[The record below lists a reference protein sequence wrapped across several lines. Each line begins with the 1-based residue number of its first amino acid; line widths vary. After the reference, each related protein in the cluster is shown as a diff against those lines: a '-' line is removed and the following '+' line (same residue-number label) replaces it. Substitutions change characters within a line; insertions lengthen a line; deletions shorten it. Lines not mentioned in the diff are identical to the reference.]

1 MELEAGLARLG
12 IEGKRA
18 KFYLAALELGEA
30 PITEIAKK
38 AGISRTTAY
47 DVLARLVQQ
56 GLVTQVEKSGRLHV
70 LAEDPASLLRAL
82 DDRRQLLAGLLPELR
97 SIYNLSAVKPRIHFY
112 EGVEGIRTVL
122 HDTLGCRSRQLRGIL
137 SVLDLFEVPGMREME
152 QYVARRIEA
161 GIFLRVVRSRVKEA
175 GDVWPTRRADLRE
188 LRYTP
193 EGVVF
198 TMTTYIYDNKVSM
211 ISSRREN
218 FGMIIESE
226 EFAALQANLFEVL
239 WQASEPVPEPAG

>member
-12 IEGKRA
+12 IDGKRA
-18 KFYLAALELGEA
+18 RFYLAALELGEA

-47 DVLARLVQQ
+47 DVLARLLQD

-122 HDTLGCRSRQLRGIL
+122 HDTLACQSRQLRGIL

-152 QYVARRIEA
+152 QYVARRIET
-161 GIFLRVVRSRVKEA
+161 GIFLRVVRSRVKDA
-175 GDVWPTRRADLRE
+175 GDIWPTRRADLRE

-193 EGVVF
+193 EGLVF

-239 WQASEPVPEPAG
+239 WRASEPVPEPAG